1 MTSLH
6 LPASHWDFLTLKQPL
21 PIKSSFVIPP
31 CLWVFTWCRFSPTDA
46 LKIFCWWLGN
56 HLSIKSGSEKS
67 SCGFPDSSV
76 GKESACYAGDPSSIP
91 GLGRSPGE
99 WISYPLQYAWASLV
113 AQPVKNLLQCGRPG
127 FNPWVGKISW
137 RRERLPTQVFWPGE
151 FHGLYSPWTH
161 KESTWLSDYH
171 LTCGLWRERPHSY
184 TALHTALLQTGSDT
198 SNCPWAILSTA
209 LLKRNLP
216 IHSAKLILSIT
227 FL

>member
-31 CLWVFTWCRFSPTDA
+31 CLWVFAWCRFSPTDA

-113 AQPVKNLLQCGRPG
+113 AQPVKNLLQCGRSQSNFWVRKICWKRDSLPIPVCLGFPCGSAGKESACDIGNMGSIPG
-127 FNPWVGKISW
+127 LGRS
-137 RRERLPTQVFWPGE
+137 PGE
-151 FHGLYSPWTH
+151 GKYPLQYSCLENPMYRGAW
-161 KESTWLSDYH
+161 WVAVQ
-171 LTCGLWRERPHSY
+171 RV
-184 TALHTALLQTGSDT
+184 A
-198 SNCPWAILSTA
+198 
-209 LLKRNLP
+209 
-216 IHSAKLILSIT
+216 
-227 FL
+227 